1 QTWNSNPQLTHGEAR
16 LCAAIYLGF
25 NYKHWE
31 EFGQLL
37 SWPGWLTLENDT
49 TLSERSIARN
59 FVKLERLGAI
69 KILHG
74 GFDSKTGQHRPNKYL
89 AILDTVHLTPESGGH
104 LNPPD
109 SGGKKPSDS
118 GVRRLGD
125 KEDSVNL
132 KKENQDF
139 FGLPREERKQK
150 TGEDFL

>member
-1 QTWNSNPQLTHGEAR
+1 
-16 LCAAIYLGF
+16 
-25 NYKHWE
+25 
-31 EFGQLL
+31 
-37 SWPGWLTLENDT
+37 
-49 TLSERSIARN
+49 
-59 FVKLERLGAI
+59 
-69 KILHG
+69 
-74 GFDSKTGQHRPNKYL
+74 SKTGQHRPNKYL

-150 TGEDFL
+150 TGEDFLPSNSPPSPSKDTEDLPRAAVLGVAAPDRTFTRYDLAQAAAQEKRAAAKAKRYAELKAAAANGGGAMSGKMN